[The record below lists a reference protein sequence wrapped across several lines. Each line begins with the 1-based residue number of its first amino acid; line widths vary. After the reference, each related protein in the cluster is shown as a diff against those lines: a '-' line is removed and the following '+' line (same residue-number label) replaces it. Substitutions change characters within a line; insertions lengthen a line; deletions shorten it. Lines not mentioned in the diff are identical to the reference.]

1 MWLEAMTWMV
11 SWDAEGLGYLE
22 SENSDTR
29 MGDQEAVSSGLGR
42 GHRPLTGAPSFLPM
56 CKEPRA

>member
-1 MWLEAMTWMV
+1 MV

-42 GHRPLTGAPSFLPM
+42 GHRPLAGAPSFLPM

>member
-42 GHRPLTGAPSFLPM
+42 GHRPFAGAPSFLPM
-56 CKEPRA
+56 CKEPRT